1 MKTPSATMSK
11 EKNMTLLVSVYPQL
25 LLIAW
30 MWSVSSSV
38 IVKLMIAELLNR
50 PVVSLSYALFSFA

>member
-1 MKTPSATMSK
+1 
-11 EKNMTLLVSVYPQL
+11 MTLLVSVYPQL